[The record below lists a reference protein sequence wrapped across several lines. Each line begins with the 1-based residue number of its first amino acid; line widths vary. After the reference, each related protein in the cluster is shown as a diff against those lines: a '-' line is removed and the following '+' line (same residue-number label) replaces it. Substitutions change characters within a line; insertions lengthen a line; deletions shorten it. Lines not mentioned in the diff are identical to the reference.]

1 MKKLTN
7 SEMREVVFDY
17 VEIRNQLF
25 NIFDRDMD
33 FVSEEELDLIDDICF
48 NAVLCTRLNKGI
60 AAYRIDG
67 SLIGKY
73 ANQIETSLA
82 LGIPQSQV
90 NLYLNNKMK
99 SRKFRLE
106 YCPYYV
112 VEDIEGESNED

>member
-7 SEMREVVFDY
+7 SEMREVVNDY
-17 VEIRNQLF
+17 IEIRNQLF
-25 NIFDRDMD
+25 NIFDRGMD
-33 FVSEEELDLIDDICF
+33 FLTEDELDLIDNICF
-48 NAVLCTRLNKGI
+48 NAVLCTRLNTGI

-67 SLIGKY
+67 TFIGKY

-99 SRKFRLE
+99 SRKFRLG
-106 YCPYYV
+106 YCEYYV